1 MAGVTTYNAKD
12 VIVVMG
18 AHQVHGFSDDTMVT
32 IAPHGD
38 GFSLY
43 VGAQGEV
50 ARNVDQDET
59 CEITFSLAQTSS
71 SNDFLSALHLADKK
85 IGKGMVPL
93 AIKDLSGTTTFYA
106 AQAWVT
112 QLPEKSMGKEVTN
125 VDWTINTGKATTFL
139 GGNN

>member
-59 CEITFSLAQTSS
+59 CEVTFSLAQTSS
-71 SNDFLSALHLADKK
+71 SNDFFVRQMQGRKK
-85 IGKGMVPL
+85 IIARRCLRK
-93 AIKDLSGTTTFYA
+93 
-106 AQAWVT
+106 
-112 QLPEKSMGKEVTN
+112 
-125 VDWTINTGKATTFL
+125 
-139 GGNN
+139 